1 MKETR
6 ILLASVLKPIND
18 SRMFRKL
25 GLSLAKLP
33 QTQIQ
38 IVGYAAPKPVA
49 PENISFYPLFRF
61 KRLSIN
67 RFLSSW
73 RYFKLLLQVSPA
85 VIIIGTHELLP
96 ATLLYKIF
104 RKCRVV
110 YDIRENY
117 YLNLTTQGIY
127 SPGLSRLLAN
137 IIRLTERLTAPFIDY
152 FFLAE
157 KSYATELPFLKEKY
171 LILENKY
178 QPAAPPINNDLS
190 SAGQKISAKEINLL
204 YSGTISELYGV
215 FWAINLLE
223 ALNQVAPI
231 FRLTIIG
238 YCPQPEVLIKL
249 KNRIAANSS
258 INLIGGDYLVPH
270 ADILAAI
277 QNSHVGLLPYQPH
290 PSTFNC
296 VPTKLFEYLG
306 NALPVIIQRN
316 PLWEELIRQYEAG
329 LNINFQNFDAP
340 AIYATLIN
348 QIFYGHK
355 NLNTVFWQTEEEK
368 LLHWAQTILPI

>member
-33 QTQIQ
+33 RTQIH
-38 IVGYAAPKPVA
+38 IAGYAAPIPPA
-49 PENISFYPLFRF
+49 PENITFHPLFRF
-61 KRLSIN
+61 KRLGLS
-67 RFLSSW
+67 RFLASW
-73 RYFKLLLQVSPA
+73 HFFKLLWQLSPQ
-85 VIIIGTHELLP
+85 VIIVGTHEFLL
-96 ATLLYKIF
+96 AALVYKIF
-104 RKCRVV
+104 RQYRLV

-127 SPGLSRLLAN
+127 SPFLSRLLAN
-137 IIRLTERLTAPFIDY
+137 IIRLTERLTAPFVDY

-157 KSYATELPFLKEKY
+157 SSYAAELSFLQEKY
-171 LILENKY
+171 LILQNKY
-178 QPAAPPINNDLS
+178 QPVEK
-190 SAGQKISAKEINLL
+190 KIDFTVHYPGRQLPTGNINLL

-231 FRLTIIG
+231 FKLTIIG
-238 YCPQPEVLIKL
+238 YCPQPEVLARL
-249 KNRIAANSS
+249 KALLSNQTAIT
-258 INLIGGDYLVPH
+258 LIGGDYLVPH
-270 ADILAAI
+270 ADIIAAI
-277 QNSHVGLLPYQPH
+277 HNSHVGLLPYQPH

-306 NALPVIIQRN
+306 NALPVIIQQN
-316 PLWEELIRQYEAG
+316 PLWEVLIQQYEAG
-329 LNINFQNFDAP
+329 LAINFQDFDAS
-340 AIYATLIN
+340 AIYEALTN
-348 QIFYGHK
+348 QTFYQHK
-355 NLNTVFWQTEEEK
+355 NLKDIFWQSEEEK
-368 LLHWAQTILPI
+368 LLNWVKTILPI

>member
-73 RYFKLLLQVSPA
+73 HFFKLLLGVSPA
-85 VIIIGTHELLP
+85 VIIIGTHELLL
-96 ATLLYKIF
+96 ATVLYKIF

-117 YLNLTTQGIY
+117 YLNLTTQGVY
-127 SPGLSRLLAN
+127 SPWQSRLLAN
-137 IIRLTERLTAPFIDY
+137 IIRLTERFTAPFVDY

-157 KSYATELPFLKEKY
+157 KTYATELPFLGKKY

-178 QPAAPPINNDLS
+178 QPVSPPINNVLPTP
-190 SAGQKISAKEINLL
+190 GRKLPAKEINLL

-231 FRLTIIG
+231 FKLTIIG

-249 KNRIAANSS
+249 KNRIATIST

-329 LNINFQNFDAP
+329 LIINFQDIDAP
-340 AIYATLIN
+340 AIYAALTN
-348 QIFYGHK
+348 HIFYQHK
-355 NLNTVFWQTEEEK
+355 NLKEVFWHTEEEK
-368 LLHWAQTILPI
+368 LLHWAQTNLQI